1 MTTPDAHP
9 DDELVDLALG
19 QVSGER
25 RSALARHLLS
35 CPRCRHEY
43 DGLVA
48 SVEAVSTA
56 VPPVQ
61 PPLGFDQRTLARMGV
76 DEASAPRRGPRPAVR
91 RWWLPAAAAAAVVAL
106 VVGVGGGTWWAGRD
120 DPTGGDRVAALTT
133 GEGRDVGTAT
143 VTEVDGAPVLVVGL
157 TTGPAGA
164 TYTCRM
170 RFADGSTLDTEPWSA
185 APGAGWLVP
194 LPDDRG
200 PLTTIELLPPDHEAA
215 WSTADLE

>member
-1 MTTPDAHP
+1 MTAPEAHP

-19 QVSGER
+19 HVTGER
-25 RSALARHLLS
+25 RSELARHLLA

-43 DGLVA
+43 EGLVA
-48 SVEAVSTA
+48 SVEAVATA
-56 VPPVQ
+56 APAVQ
-61 PPLGFDQRTLARMGV
+61 PPLGFDQRTLARMGGG
-76 DEASAPRRGPRPAVR
+76 ATAAPVRSR
-91 RWWLPAAAAAAVVAL
+91 RWLPVAAAAAVVAL
-106 VVGVGGGTWWAGRD
+106 VLGAGGGAWWAGRD
-120 DPTGGDRVAALTT
+120 EPTGTDRVAALTT
-133 GEGRDVGTAT
+133 GAGRDVGTAT

-200 PLTTIELLPPDHEAA
+200 PLTGIELLPPDAGTA
-215 WSTADLE
+215 WSTADLHN